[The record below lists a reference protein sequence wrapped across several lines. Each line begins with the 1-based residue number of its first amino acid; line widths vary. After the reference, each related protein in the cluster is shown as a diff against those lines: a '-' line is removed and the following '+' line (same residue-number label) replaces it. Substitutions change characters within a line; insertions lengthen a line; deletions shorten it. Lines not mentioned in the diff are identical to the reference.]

1 MSDVTRGVAGPLD
14 LVIFDMD
21 GVLVDTT
28 PCHSRAYEALWKELG
43 VSGPPYAD
51 IAGQRTRD
59 AIVAFTARLNPTP
72 EQLDAWVRLK
82 QARARECIATEQ
94 IIFADSEPA
103 LERLASRRIRL
114 ALGTSGSRDTTSI
127 VLQRLR
133 GARHFSVVVTAE
145 DVTEGKPSPQVYS
158 RIMERV
164 RANPERTLI
173 VEDSS
178 SGLLAAAESHAR
190 VASVRTGLRLEH
202 PNFVGSFADL
212 GELVTALDSA
222 A

>member
-1 MSDVTRGVAGPLD
+1 MTQPARGVDGLD

-28 PCHSRAYEALWKELG
+28 PCHARAYEALWREIG
-43 VSGPPYAD
+43 VPGPPYEA
-51 IAGQRTRD
+51 IAGQRTGDVVAARTTALQPTRD
-59 AIVAFTARLNPTP
+59 
-72 EQLDAWVRLK
+72 QLDAWVRFK

-103 LERLASRRIRL
+103 LERLVRRNIRL
-114 ALGTSGSRDTTSI
+114 ALGTSGSRDTTAI

-133 GARHFSVVVTAE
+133 GAQHFVVVVTAE
-145 DVTEGKPSPQVYS
+145 DVTEGKPSAQVYS
-158 RIMERV
+158 RVMER
-164 RANPERTLI
+164 ANARPEQTLI
-173 VEDSS
+173 VEDSA
-178 SGLLAAAESHAR
+178 SGLLAAAESRAR
-190 VASVRTGLRLEH
+190 IASVRTGRSLDH

-212 GELVTALDSA
+212 DDLVTALDSA